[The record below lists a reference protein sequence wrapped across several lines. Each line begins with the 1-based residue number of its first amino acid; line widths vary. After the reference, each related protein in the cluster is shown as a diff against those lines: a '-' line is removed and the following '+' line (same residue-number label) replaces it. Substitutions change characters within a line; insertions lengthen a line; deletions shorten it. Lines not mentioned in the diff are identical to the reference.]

1 MTAKAMLK
9 SIDFSQLLRA
19 AEGLTQWRAMG
30 LSFVTWIAGGLVM
43 ALGQML
49 AGSLGSVLVGLLFAL
64 LAGVVFSAGMS
75 AVGILLQ
82 DRAKDVEPRG
92 FAEALSA
99 GLRCVPKFIG
109 FALLLLAVMLA
120 LYIVAAIIYFVCKI
134 PFIGPVL
141 FFFAHPVLVVAA
153 SVLFIALYW
162 VAAPLLAP
170 AIWDGRSLR
179 SAVSLVV
186 AIARSRI
193 VQVVVMLLVLY
204 FVLGVIMLI
213 LLSGFV
219 PGFSS
224 MTGLAAGIIGPSMM
238 SPLGGGMG
246 GALGAAYSSGHV
258 IAGSLSTIIMFA
270 VIMTLLAQVMF
281 MGVNLIY
288 LMVTDGIDEEASEA
302 SLQAG
307 IAMAREKARQAQ
319 ELAQQKARE
328 AAERM
333 RQQRPEG
340 AGEAPAADTT
350 AAAALA
356 GAAVVAAPAPTPAP
370 VPAPAPAAAPVEP
383 VPAPPPSMPA
393 AAQAPTAAAQAR
405 CPACFEVVGPDDMFC
420 GHCGHKLK

>member
-1 MTAKAMLK
+1 MTAKAILK

-30 LSFVTWIAGGLVM
+30 LSFVTWMASGLVM

-49 AGSLGSVLVGLLFAL
+49 AGALGSVFVGLVFAL
-64 LAGVVFSAGMS
+64 LAGVVFAAGIS

-82 DRAKDVEPRG
+82 DRAKGLEPRG
-92 FAEALSA
+92 VGEAFSA
-99 GLRCVPKFIG
+99 GLRCVPKFIL
-109 FALLLLAVMLA
+109 FALLLVAVMLV
-120 LYIVAAIIYFVCKI
+120 LYLVAAIVYFVCKLPI
-134 PFIGPVL
+134 VGPIL

-179 SAVSLVV
+179 SAVALVV

-193 VQVVVMLLVLY
+193 VPVVVMLLALY
-204 FVLGVIMLI
+204 FVLGVIALI

-224 MTGLAAGIIGPSMM
+224 MTGLAAGIIGPSMLA
-238 SPLGGGMG
+238 PLGGGM
-246 GALGAAYSSGHV
+246 GAAYSSGHV
-258 IAGSLSTIIMFA
+258 VAGSLSTVIMFA

-281 MGVNLIY
+281 MGTNLIY
-288 LMVTDGIDEEASEA
+288 LMVSDGLDEEASEA

-307 IAMAREKARQAQ
+307 IALAREKARQAQ

-328 AAERM
+328 AAERL
-333 RQQRPEG
+333 RQQRPG
-340 AGEAPAADTT
+340 AAEAGT
-350 AAAALA
+350 AAAA
-356 GAAVVAAPAPTPAP
+356 AATGEATPPAPESAPPVSAPPVVEPPAAPA
-370 VPAPAPAAAPVEP
+370 
-383 VPAPPPSMPA
+383 
-393 AAQAPTAAAQAR
+393 AQPH
-405 CPACFEVVGPDDMFC
+405 CPACTQVVGPDDQFC
-420 GHCGHKLK
+420 GHCGHKLR